1 MRFRDGTLLQKAIF
15 WLLMLIFAI
24 GLGIAIAD
32 KSGRI
37 GTPDVGFMLDDG
49 SYVAPTRNDASDA
62 GLRGGGRAVSVNGIP
77 VPRDVDGV
85 EQLAD
90 IRMGLGET
98 NRLVLQHHRGDERVL
113 DIPVRE
119 WRWQDV
125 LFAEGAI
132 DVIALAFFAVGL
144 TVFLLRP
151 WQFDTWA
158 LLVLSSSSAAI
169 LLTFLVPEYAF
180 AVLYPYQ
187 ALVYP
192 LLNASVFHLALAF
205 PVIHPL
211 LRKRC
216 WFLRFVYGFAAL
228 KAAFGISVWY
238 LGSPEGIRLSGS
250 LGLWL
255 LAIGIVL
262 SLSRSIHLAFFSPDS
277 LVRQRARIHLG
288 GMLFG
293 LTPVVALEIAR
304 DAFHIV
310 TFDSRFAYWALV
322 VFLIALARITVRQEL
337 MNARIAVRR
346 AVIYTVAVGILTTI
360 AIALSA
366 ERSYAV
372 AVLLFPLLYFW
383 PRFDARLNAR
393 LYPQRTRY
401 PEVVRAI
408 GDDLAGA
415 SHRETVFELLARAGG
430 RLCDAKSGVAFLL
443 PSGSDAGDVAATSAT
458 APSADVLANDALVR
472 LMAAMRKEISRD
484 QIAALPQ
491 YRNVQSECQA
501 SFDRLDADLLLPL
514 LRDHQVVGGLAVG
527 ARRTGDPYESPEIDA
542 LAAVMQQ
549 AAQAIGRVEATERLR
564 ARERE
569 FADLARFFPPQII
582 DQVMERGGA
591 AELRSQRRLVTVLFA
606 DLRGFT
612 AFSDRA
618 EPEEVMATLAQF
630 HEAMGRRI
638 AENAGTVERF
648 AGDGVMV
655 FFNDPVEQP
664 DHAER
669 AVHTA
674 LAARSDVR
682 RLKEEWERKGF
693 GIDVGMGIHTGYATC
708 GFIGF
713 EGRRDYGVIGNV
725 TNLAA
730 RLSDAAKA
738 DEILVTARVCGE
750 LRNGFRAEPIGE
762 LNLKG
767 FQQPQMAYRLLDG
780 GADATRQPRI
790 SSNTPST

>member
-1 MRFRDGTLLQKAIF
+1 MRFSDGTLLQKAIF
-15 WLLMLIFAI
+15 WLLMLVFAI
-24 GLGIAIAD
+24 GLGITIAD
-32 KSGRI
+32 KADRLGR
-37 GTPDVGFMLDDG
+37 PDVGFMLDDG
-49 SYVAPTRNDASDA
+49 GYVAPTRNDASDS
-62 GLRGGGRAVSVNGIP
+62 GLRGGGRAVSVNGVP
-77 VPRDVDGV
+77 VPDDAERID
-85 EQLAD
+85 ELAD
-90 IRMGLGET
+90 VRLGIGET
-98 NRLVLQHHRGDERVL
+98 NRLVLQHHRGEQRDL
-113 DIPVRE
+113 DISVRE

-158 LLVLSSSSAAI
+158 LLVLASSSAAI
-169 LLTFLVPEYAF
+169 LLTFLVPNRSF
-180 AVLYPYQ
+180 GILFPFQVF
-187 ALVYP
+187 VYP

-205 PVIHPL
+205 PIVHPL
-211 LRKRC
+211 LRKNC
-216 WFLRFVYGFAAL
+216 WYLRLVYGFSAV
-228 KAAFGISVWY
+228 KAGFGFMAWY
-238 LGSPEGIRLSGS
+238 TGWAEGTRISGS

-255 LAIGIVL
+255 LATGVAL
-262 SLSRSIHLAFFSPDS
+262 SVGRNVHLAFFSSDS
-277 LVRQRARIHLG
+277 LVRQRARILLG

-304 DAFHIV
+304 DAFHV
-310 TFDSRFAYWALV
+310 LTFDSRFAYWALV
-322 VFLIALARITVRQEL
+322 VFLIALARITVRTEL

-346 AVIYTVAVGILTTI
+346 AVIYTVAVGILTMI

-393 LYPQRTRY
+393 LYPQRARY
-401 PEVVRAI
+401 PEVVREI

-415 SHRETVFELLARAGG
+415 GHRETVLELLSRAGG
-430 RLCDAKSGVAFLL
+430 RLCDARSGVAFLL
-443 PSGSDAGDVAATSAT
+443 PSSADEGYVASTGVH
-458 APSADVLANDALVR
+458 APSASFLARDALVT
-472 LMAAMRKEISRD
+472 LMAAMRQEISRD
-484 QIAALPQ
+484 QIAVEPQ
-491 YRNVQSECQA
+491 YRNVQGECQA
-501 SFDRLDADLLLPL
+501 SFDRLDAEVLLPI
-514 LRDHQVVGGLAVG
+514 LRDQRVVGGLALG
-527 ARRTGDPYESPEIDA
+527 PRAAGDPYESPEMAAI
-542 LAAVMQQ
+542 AAVVQQ
-549 AAQAIGRVEATERLR
+549 GAQAIGRVEVTERLR

-591 AELRSQRRLVTVLFA
+591 AELRSQRRIVTVLFA

-630 HEAMGRRI
+630 HDAMGQRI
-638 AENAGTVERF
+638 AEYAGTVERF

-655 FFNDPVEQP
+655 FFNDPVEQA

-682 RLKEEWERKGF
+682 RLKEEWDRKGF
-693 GIDVGMGIHTGYATC
+693 AIDVGMGIHTGYATC

-762 LNLKG
+762 LSLKG

-780 GADATRQPRI
+780 DVGGVLASRIAT
-790 SSNTPST
+790 NPST